1 MGHAMLQLPRIPELA
16 QRDRFVRRAVL
27 DGRVWTLADEQRAT
41 IKSQKTPGRTVRLF
55 WSGVSEAR
63 RWAEALSG
71 GGGVKEITLQSFA
84 ADTLPALL
92 TSNALAGTDW
102 VAEPIEAEID
112 PVDLQHRLKTE
123 SIAGYLDALVS
134 GGDVFVVS
142 GDEGPWL
149 ESGAGRAI
157 SAPRMSI
164 AAKRADAERRREAL
178 GAKSVI
184 ADPITDFLSSTLP
197 WAVHRGCV
205 VAIEPITGVGPI
217 DISASDLATGLKK
230 VT

>member
-1 MGHAMLQLPRIPELA
+1 MQLPRIPELA
-16 QRDRFVRRAVL
+16 QRDRFVRRAVF

-41 IKSQKTPGRTVRLF
+41 IKSQKKPGRTVRLF
-55 WSGVSEAR
+55 WSGASEAR

-71 GGGVKEITLQSFA
+71 AGGIKDISVQSFA
-84 ADTLPALL
+84 ADILPALL
-92 TSNALAGTDW
+92 ASNALAGTDW

-112 PVDLQHRLKTE
+112 AADLQHRLKTE

-149 ESGAGRAI
+149 ESGAGRATG
-157 SAPRMSI
+157 APRMSI
-164 AAKRADAERRREAL
+164 AANRADAERRREAL

-184 ADPITDFLSSTLP
+184 ADPLSDFLASTLP
-197 WAVHRGCV
+197 WAIHRGCL
-205 VAIEPITGVGPI
+205 VAIEPISAAGPI